1 MISFTYT
8 VTDPLGLHAR
18 PAGLLAISAKKTSS
32 AITIIKNGKR
42 ADAKRLIAL
51 MGLGIKCEDT
61 ITIEVCGDDED
72 SVAEQL
78 RIFFEK
84 NL

>member
-8 VTDPLGLHAR
+8 VTDSLGLHAR
-18 PAGLLAISAKKTSS
+18 PAGLLAITAKKCVSS
-32 AITIIKNGKR
+32 IIIIKNEKR
-42 ADAKRLIAL
+42 ADAKRLIGL
-51 MGLGIKCEDT
+51 MGLGIKQGDT
-61 ITIEVCGDDED
+61 ITIEVSGEDEE

-78 RIFFEK
+78 RHFFEK

>member
-18 PAGLLAISAKKTSS
+18 PAGLLAITAKKCVSS
-32 AITIIKNGKR
+32 IVIMKNEKR
-42 ADAKRLIAL
+42 ADAKRLIGL
-51 MGLGIKCEDT
+51 MGLGIKQGDT
-61 ITIEVCGDDED
+61 ITIEVSGEDEE

-78 RIFFEK
+78 RHFFAK

>member
-18 PAGLLAISAKKTSS
+18 PAGLLAITAKKCLSS
-32 AITIIKNGKR
+32 IIIMKNEKR
-42 ADAKRLIAL
+42 ADAKRLIGL
-51 MGLGIKCEDT
+51 MGLGIKCGDT
-61 ITIEVCGDDED
+61 VTIEVSGDDEEVV
-72 SVAEQL
+72 SEQL
-78 RIFFEK
+78 HDFFEK